1 MPDWEWQQVINDAGL
16 FLDEWGQRAEHL
28 GWTPDDLF
36 APPAEG
42 QYRGGLV
49 WRLQGRRVAAVL
61 IKGALVYCSLR
72 QASDGVTARDDQGQT
87 IVWLRGE
94 RAGSQVR

>member
-1 MPDWEWQQVINDAGL
+1 
-16 FLDEWGQRAEHL
+16 
-28 GWTPDDLF
+28 
-36 APPAEG
+36 
-42 QYRGGLV
+42 V